1 MGNALDRFFGG
12 SVLSP
17 RTMLDDFF
25 SAPLFSFAEPRVIRE
40 LMPQATV
47 DRADD
52 AVTLKIG
59 LPGFASEDV
68 DVFVENNMLTI
79 QAERHQEAGGEGN
92 GGVWDSNYRR
102 SVSLPE
108 NVDQEGIE
116 ANLDN
121 GLLTVR
127 IPYLTDEQ
135 KEARRLKIEVKH
147 AAPEVEAGKG
157 RKTISEQKEDT
168 KTG

>member
-1 MGNALDRFFGG
+1 MGTALDRFFGG

-25 SAPLFSFAEPRVIRE
+25 SMPLMSWAEPRVIRE
-40 LMPQATV
+40 LVPQATV

-59 LPGFASEDV
+59 LPGFAPEDV
-68 DVFVENNMLTI
+68 DVFVENDMLTI
-79 QAERHQEAGGEGN
+79 HAERHKTSSGN
-92 GGVWDSNYRR
+92 GNGAVWDTNYRR
-102 SVSLPE
+102 SVTLPD

-116 ANLDN
+116 ANLEN
-121 GLLTVR
+121 GLLAVR

-135 KEARRLKIEVKH
+135 KEARRLKIEVKRST
-147 AAPEVEAGKG
+147 PEVEAGRSSG
-157 RKTISEQKEDT
+157 AEQKEES
-168 KTG
+168 KTS